1 MTTFQDSGGAPPTK
15 KFKRTYVACL
25 NCRVRKVKCDL
36 GDLSSPNSKCAR
48 CERERRDCVF
58 VDSKKRTVERL
69 RAGQS
74 TSINSDTHGGRS
86 SPKSSSPSGPG
97 TPAIAGHTSG
107 SSSGTVKTEPDN
119 PKHFSTMEGALVFLA
134 NAAGKIAS
142 ADERDKIDGRSMYNQ
157 IQETSQFPV
166 SSERSQLSRTVES
179 SIPDSSS
186 SPKDP
191 SGLPQPSAPF
201 QRKSSTTSNSGRSG
215 ANDNGTTSNPARSS
229 STSLPTSNPPSASAN
244 VGAAQWPSYFSRPED
259 QSHRFTMPP
268 AESEADVRPRGTSD
282 LNSIVYI
289 GEDGILTASE
299 AQYLIKMFFT
309 TMHPFY
315 PHIPKFLHSPSILAG
330 YPILLCAILTI
341 SSRYHSLNG
350 TTADGTPKN
359 IDVHD
364 RLWLYVQRL
373 ISQTVWAE
381 ASTRSIGTVFA
392 FLLFTEWNPRAIHW
406 RWSDY
411 ANRADDPRE
420 TAMSSNPLSYASSV
434 AAATSDEP
442 AGLGAMRR
450 SYRMAWMLIGSA
462 VRLAQDTGFMEVSSK
477 TFLATHV
484 AEMNSVMNMSR
495 RSMLGA
501 SLADV
506 ELDHEPISEND
517 MEIREDNE
525 YKVLNMTEDEQKKIS
540 AENFLSFTEPQKAQ
554 IELLQIMSLS
564 HESLYGYKAPLGSLN
579 QRQNLAI
586 LNIISPMVNNWA
598 RKYKHLML
606 PPSNKWLRKYNID
619 DPSAC
624 DDQTAAK
631 LATYI
636 QAESFVFEY
645 NYAKLYIFS
654 LALSPTPKES
664 RPAPGKVNLKL
675 DEISKSAKY
684 IEQAFGAANEILHM
698 AHRVHKIKMLRF
710 MPVRWVTRLV
720 RAVAFIVKCYLT
732 ITAHKSSTSG
742 DEVNGVSSD
751 NLDATILSLSLI
763 SVHTIVQSIQK
774 AAITLRDCSPDELHL
789 CTRYSNVLMYLCSEM
804 RSKLKQSTADDEYEL
819 SNSSENPKE
828 KTELNKDNQVP
839 TSQTESSQ
847 PQSYSQNAALVSAIT
862 DTHQANPTGSAGSTT
877 DAQTSSTGLNYL
889 ADSELMEWIMNN
901 RDVGL
906 DFVGPWTELIEQQ
919 LEDQHFDFNDG
930 LDFSAS

>member
-36 GDLSSPNSKCAR
+36 GDLLLPNSKCAR

-86 SPKSSSPSGPG
+86 SPKLSLPSGPG

-166 SSERSQLSRTVES
+166 LSERSQLSRTVES
-179 SIPDSSS
+179 SIPDSLLL
-186 SPKDP
+186 PKDP
-191 SGLPQPSAPF
+191 SGLPQPLAPF

-268 AESEADVRPRGTSD
+268 AESEADVRPRGTLD

-315 PHIPKFLHSPSILAG
+315 PHIPKFLHLPSILAG

-804 RSKLKQSTADDEYEL
+804 RSKLKQLTADDEYEL
-819 SNSSENPKE
+819 SNSLENPKE

-839 TSQTESSQ
+839 TSQTESLQ
-847 PQSYSQNAALVSAIT
+847 PQSYSQNAALVLAIT
-862 DTHQANPTGSAGSTT
+862 DTHQANPTGLAGSTT

>member
-1 MTTFQDSGGAPPTK
+1 MSAVSGSEAGPAPK

-36 GDLSSPNSKCAR
+36 GDLLLPNRKCAR

-69 RAGQS
+69 RMGLGQAPNHAAAG
-74 TSINSDTHGGRS
+74 GPS
-86 SPKSSSPSGPG
+86 SPNLSLSSPRTPG
-97 TPAIAGHTSG
+97 IAAQG
-107 SSSGTVKTEPDN
+107 SASQTANNNQDQAN

-142 ADERDKIDGRSMYNQ
+142 ADERDKIDGRSMYNHL
-157 IQETSQFPV
+157 QETSQFPV
-166 SSERSQLSRTVES
+166 LSERSQVPGQAQTLTL
-179 SIPDSSS
+179 
-186 SPKDP
+186 
-191 SGLPQPSAPF
+191 SGLPQVHQNFPIHLPLVPYS
-201 QRKSSTTSNSGRSG
+201 RKSSMTSDTPHHRNSNSGPAPRS
-215 ANDNGTTSNPARSS
+215 ANANPSGSNSGPS
-229 STSLPTSNPPSASAN
+229 SNPPSASVN
-244 VGAAQWPSYFSRPED
+244 MGAAQWPSYFSRPED
-259 QSHRFTMPP
+259 QSQRLTMPP
-268 AESEADVRPRGTSD
+268 AESEADVRPRGTLD
-282 LNSIVYI
+282 LNAIVYI

-299 AQYLIKMFFT
+299 AEYLIKMFFT

-315 PHIPKFLHSPSILAG
+315 PHIPKFLHLPSVLAG
-330 YPILLCAILTI
+330 YPILLCAVLTI
-341 SSRYHSLNG
+341 SSRYHALNS

-411 ANRADDPRE
+411 ANRADDPCD

-442 AGLGAMRR
+442 AGLGAIRR

-495 RSMLGA
+495 RSMLSA

-506 ELDHEPISEND
+506 ELDHGTISEAD
-517 MEIREDNE
+517 MELREDNE
-525 YKVLNMTEDEQKKIS
+525 YKVLNMTENEQKKIT
-540 AENFLSFTEPQKAQ
+540 AENFLSFTEPQKAH
-554 IELLQIMSLS
+554 IELLQIMALS
-564 HESLYGYKAPLGSLN
+564 HESLYGYKAPLGSLS
-579 QRQNLAI
+579 QRQNLAV
-586 LNIISPMVNNWA
+586 LNIISPMINNWA
-598 RKYKHLML
+598 RKYRHLMQ
-606 PPSNKWLRKYNID
+606 PPSNKWLRQYNID
-619 DPSAC
+619 DPSSC
-624 DDQTAAK
+624 DDATASK
-631 LATYI
+631 LAAYI

-645 NYAKLYIFS
+645 NYAKLYVFS
-654 LALSPTPKES
+654 LALSPTPKNS
-664 RPAPGKVNLKL
+664 APTGGKVNLKL
-675 DEISKSAKY
+675 DEISRSAKY
-684 IEQAFGAANEILHM
+684 IDQAFTAANEILLM
-698 AHRVHKIKMLRF
+698 IHRVHKIKMLRF

-720 RAVAFIVKCYLT
+720 RAVAFIVKCYLS
-732 ITAHKSSTSG
+732 ITAHKSSSKDEESGTSS
-742 DEVNGVSSD
+742 E

-763 SVHTIVQSIQK
+763 SVQTIVHSIQK

-804 RSKLKQSTADDEYEL
+804 RTKLKQLATEEDADLATQDQTNEAKEEDQPPEH
-819 SNSSENPKE
+819 SNTYQE
-828 KTELNKDNQVP
+828 
-839 TSQTESSQ
+839 
-847 PQSYSQNAALVSAIT
+847 QSYPQNAALVSAIT
-862 DTHQANPTGSAGSTT
+862 DPPQGAVPPGNEPA
-877 DAQTSSTGLNYL
+877 SSTQPSSSGLNFL
-889 ADSELMEWIMNN
+889 GDSELVEWIMNN

-906 DFVGPWTELIEQQ
+906 DFVGPWTELIDKQ

-930 LDFSAS
+930 LNFANS